1 MGAGVQ
7 GGGDFQRVL
16 TIRSPAVEVTFV
28 KVSEQAE
35 SGSVEAMGRNEREG
49 VCVCLC
55 ASKLFFLIIY
65 PQPLTQRLFD
75 QYGER
80 CSQPRINTCHILII
94 LRLISAAHA
103 FYFMLSRLFGYFFVV
118 N

>member
-49 VCVCLC
+49 VCVRKQ
-55 ASKLFFLIIY
+55 ALFPHHL
-65 PQPLTQRLFD
+65 P
-75 QYGER
+75 
-80 CSQPRINTCHILII
+80 
-94 LRLISAAHA
+94 SATHPAA
-103 FYFMLSRLFGYFFVV
+103 V
-118 N
+118 